1 MNHSEVKY
9 PQMMIEDFQNESW
22 VALYRTAMLELERA
36 KLSGRITAART
47 EIVARVEKLHSMPGL
62 QKEERQAIE
71 DALSG
76 LRVLVKEEERYDAV
90 QKQLIL
96 DRSLQAL
103 KSVAPAILKT
113 DEDSG

>member
-1 MNHSEVKY
+1 
-9 PQMMIEDFQNESW
+9 MMIEDFQKESW

-36 KLSGRITAART
+36 KMSGRITAART
-47 EIVARVEKLHSMPGL
+47 EIVARVEKLHTMPGL
-62 QKEERQAIE
+62 HPEERQAIE

-76 LRVLVKEEERYDAV
+76 LRVLVEEEQRYSAE
-90 QKQLIL
+90 QKRHIL

-113 DEDSG
+113 DEDLG